1 MSVTLMAAVWKVQ
14 LPDSEKLVLLA
25 LADCA
30 NDEGACWPS
39 MKTLTEKCSK
49 SDRTIQAA
57 IKDLV
62 GKGHLTRI
70 ERPGKGC
77 LYRVHPSTPEAA
89 SPPATPEAIS
99 PRSDFA
105 PKGTTSTPEA
115 ASDKPSRTIIGE
127 EAKASPPKRAP
138 DRKDADAFVRPDW
151 ADAEVWRDFLSNRK
165 RKRLPNTATAY
176 RGFLADIDKLATDE
190 WPPGRLLEHAAMKG
204 WGAIYEPDEMKE
216 QNNGRA
222 IRAGGG
228 HSAKPALV
236 DIGRQ
241 VAAKF
246 EARAAAAAGGGRG

>member
-62 GKGHLTRI
+62 SKGHLTRI

-89 SPPATPEAIS
+89 SPPVTPEAIS

-105 PKGTTSTPEA
+105 PKRTTSTPEA
-115 ASDKPSRTIIGE
+115 ASDKPSRTIKTRGKE
-127 EAKASPPKRAP
+127 VRASEKPHRFP
-138 DRKDADAFVRPDW
+138 ADWQPSAFPESVQALVD
-151 ADAEVWRDFLSNRK
+151 L
-165 RKRLPNTATAY
+165 
-176 RGFLADIDKLATDE
+176 
-190 WPPGRLLEHAAMKG
+190 WPPGRLDREIEQFRDYWLDRTDKRPG
-204 WGAIYEPDEMKE
+204 WDRTFHNRIRDIHDRVMRENRDAGSQQHRGAPT
-216 QNNGRA
+216 
-222 IRAGGG
+222 
-228 HSAKPALV
+228 KPALV

-246 EARAAAAAGGGRG
+246 EARAAAAAAGGRG